1 MLLIDRINVS
11 VINYLL
17 FLIMNYVVMM
27 MIIIMTLCINTAIYC
42 AVVVITTS
50 GRGNCWMMMDKVNSR
65 AACMKYRKKN
75 STDEINGY
83 I

>member
-42 AVVVITTS
+42 AVGSSYYLRLEEVIA
-50 GRGNCWMMMDKVNSR
+50 G
-65 AACMKYRKKN
+65 
-75 STDEINGY
+75 
-83 I
+83 